1 MNRPFARAPWLLIL
15 GMILGAQQAP
25 CQQPSAPLAQARA
38 QIAAGN
44 MTAAQTTLR
53 QILKSNPQS
62 ADAHFL
68 LGYLLFREQKPKES
82 LAEFTAGAQVR
93 RPDADDFR
101 VIASDYVLLADY
113 ADAEKWF
120 AEVTR
125 QKPDDAMS
133 WYLLGRAQ
141 YNEDHFTTAIAS
153 LERALALRPQYIEA
167 ENNLG
172 LAYQGLNDPAHAMA
186 AYRTAIAWQQD
197 HPADAQPYLNLGS
210 VLTDQNQPEQALPFL
225 QTAVRL
231 APKNPKVHEELG
243 RAYDAGNELPQAQHE
258 LEQAAALAPNAS
270 GLHFKL
276 GQIYRREGMRARAEQ
291 EFAICAKLNSAHSSM
306 ETPNPYTPN

>member
-1 MNRPFARAPWLLIL
+1 MGWALLL
-15 GMILGAQQAP
+15 VALVCAQAGWGQA
-25 CQQPSAPLAQARA
+25 ANDEAAQARA
-38 QIAAGN
+38 LVDAGKV
-44 MTAAQTTLR
+44 AEAESLLR
-53 QILKSNPQS
+53 QAVQRDPKS

-68 LGYLLFREQKPKES
+68 LGYVLFRELKAKES

-120 AEVTR
+120 AEVTKER
-125 QKPDDAMS
+125 QDDPAA

-153 LERALALRPQYIEA
+153 FERALELRPQYIEA

-172 LAYQGLNDPAHAMA
+172 LAYQGLNDPARATA
-186 AYRTAIAWQQD
+186 AFRTAVEWQQN
-197 HPADAQPYLNLGS
+197 HPVDAQPYLNLGALLS
-210 VLTDQNQPEQALPFL
+210 DQNQPDQGLAYLE
-225 QTAVRL
+225 TAQRL
-231 APKNPKVHEELG
+231 APKNPKIHEELG
-243 RAYDAGNELPQAQHE
+243 RAYDLRNELPQAQHE

-276 GQIYRREGMRARAEQ
+276 GQIYRREGMRDKAEQ
-291 EFAICAKLNSAHSSM
+291 EFAICAKLNSTHSSM
-306 ETPNPYTPN
+306 NTPNPYTPN

>member
-1 MNRPFARAPWLLIL
+1 MKGRLAYALLMSALVCVLSAL
-15 GMILGAQQAP
+15 G
-25 CQQPSAPLAQARA
+25 QPPIEEVAQARA
-38 QIAAGN
+38 LVDAGKL
-44 MTAAQTTLR
+44 ADAESLLR
-53 QILKSNPQS
+53 QAVHRDPKS
-62 ADAHFL
+62 ADVHFL
-68 LGYLLFREQKPKES
+68 LGYVLFREQKPKES

-120 AEVTR
+120 AEVVR
-125 QKPDDAMS
+125 QRSDDPMA

-153 LERALALRPQYIEA
+153 FERALALRPQYIEA

-172 LAYQGLNDPAHAMA
+172 LAWQGLNDPAHAIS
-186 AYRTAIAWQQD
+186 AYRTAVSWQQD
-197 HPADAQPYLNLGS
+197 HPGDAQPYLNLGAI
-210 VLTDQNQPEQALPFL
+210 LTDQNQAEQALPYL
-225 QTAVRL
+225 QTAARL

-243 RAYDAGNELPQAQHE
+243 RAYDARNELPQAQHE
-258 LEQAAALAPNAS
+258 LEQAAALAPSAS

-276 GQIYRREGMRARAEQ
+276 GQIYRREGMRDRAEQ
-291 EFAICAKLNSAHSSM
+291 EFAICAKLNSTHSSM
-306 ETPNPYTPN
+306 ATPNPYTPN